1 MVLNEKYDFLKKIE
15 LSELKGKEDDFVI
28 FKGIKF
34 NKDERELL
42 QFIQWKGE
50 KFSNYVKYLIEKDMR
65 ETIEDSNNMIKANN
79 TASTLQLDDEHLM
92 SLIEKVL
99 EVKENK
105 IGVSKETLATE
116 IKEEDKKAIGALGTL
131 GIKKR

>member
-65 ETIEDSNNMIKANN
+65 ETIEDSNNMIK
-79 TASTLQLDDEHLM
+79 TSTLQLDDEHLM

-105 IGVSKETLATE
+105 ISVSKETLATE

-131 GIKKR
+131 GINKR

>member
-1 MVLNEKYDFLKKIE
+1 MVLNEKYEFLKKVE

-65 ETIEDSNNMIKANN
+65 ETVEVNN
-79 TASTLQLDDEHLM
+79 TIITNNITSHSKLDEDYLV
-92 SLIEKVL
+92 SLIEKVI
-99 EVKENK
+99 EAKENK
-105 IGVSKETLATE
+105 KDISRETVAT
-116 IKEEDKKAIGALGTL
+116 EDKKVLGALGNL
-131 GIKKR
+131 GINKR